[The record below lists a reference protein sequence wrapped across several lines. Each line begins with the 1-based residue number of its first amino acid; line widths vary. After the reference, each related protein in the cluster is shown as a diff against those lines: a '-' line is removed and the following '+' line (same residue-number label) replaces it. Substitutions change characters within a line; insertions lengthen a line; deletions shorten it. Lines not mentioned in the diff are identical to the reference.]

1 MAFEVWFS
9 KAERFREY
17 AREDLVNNRFDSAS
31 FFAQQAIEM
40 LFKGLLIKLTG
51 TRPITN
57 FTAELL
63 QYLAKTLNVQPP
75 NDVVRCAEALE
86 MHYIQAR
93 YPDAR
98 INDYRRWEAEE
109 AIRCME
115 VVWNYVREVVG
126 SVA

>member
-1 MAFEVWFS
+1 M
-9 KAERFREY
+9 
-17 AREDLVNNRFDSAS
+17 
-31 FFAQQAIEM
+31 
-40 LFKGLLIKLTG
+40 
-51 TRPITN
+51 
-57 FTAELL
+57 
-63 QYLAKTLNVQPP
+63 
-75 NDVVRCAEALE
+75 RCAEALE

-126 SVA
+126 SVT

>member
-1 MAFEVWFS
+1 MAFEVWFR

-17 AREDLVNNRFDSAS
+17 AREDLANNRFDSAA
-31 FFAQQAIEM
+31 FFAQQAIEV
-40 LFKGLLIKLTG
+40 LLKGLLIKLIG
-51 TRPITN
+51 TRPITYS
-57 FTAELL
+57 TAELL
-63 QYLAKTLNVQPP
+63 QYLAKTLNAQPP
-75 NDVVRCAEALE
+75 SDVVRCAEALE
-86 MHYIQAR
+86 VHYIQAR

-115 VVWNYVREVVG
+115 VVWSYVREVVG

>member
-1 MAFEVWFS
+1 MH
-9 KAERFREY
+9 
-17 AREDLVNNRFDSAS
+17 EDLANNRFDSAS
-31 FFAQQAIEM
+31 FFAQQTIEM

-51 TRPITN
+51 TWPITN

-75 NDVVRCAEALE
+75 NDVMRCAEALE

-98 INDYRRWEAEE
+98 INDYRRWEAKE

-115 VVWNYVREVVG
+115 VVWSYVREVVG